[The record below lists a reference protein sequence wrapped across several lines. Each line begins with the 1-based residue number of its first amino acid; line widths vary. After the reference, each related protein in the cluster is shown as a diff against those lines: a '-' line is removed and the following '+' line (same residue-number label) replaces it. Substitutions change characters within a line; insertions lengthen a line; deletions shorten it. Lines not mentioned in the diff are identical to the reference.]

1 MKKPLIFLFIFFV
14 FISCK
19 QNNRFHVNGTVKD
32 AAGEM
37 LYFEH
42 NSLMK
47 TILLDSVKLGTNGE
61 FSFKSDRP
69 VFPDFYDLRLNTKII
84 TFAVDSCEN
93 INFKADENGF
103 STEYEVTGSETSLLI
118 QKLRKSVMDIQRKA
132 DALRANLSL
141 EERNAMV
148 AEIETD
154 IEQHKEMARK
164 LILQDPRS
172 LAAYFAIY
180 QQVNKTYLF
189 SPYVK
194 TDKPYCAAVATSFN
208 AFMPEYERTKNLYSL
223 VMDAIK
229 TERNEKQKEEWNKVL
244 ENDGIGY
251 IDIALK
257 DKNNVVRKI
266 SDLKDKVILIDFS
279 TYDSEQSVNYTFSL
293 RELYNKYHKRGFEI
307 YQVSLDKNKLI
318 WEQSI
323 QNIPWICVR
332 DENGS
337 NTTYVST
344 YNISSVPTTFL
355 INNKGSI
362 VARNLDF
369 ETLNTEIEKNL

>member
-1 MKKPLIFLFIFFV
+1 
-14 FISCK
+14 
-19 QNNRFHVNGTVKD
+19 N
-32 AAGEM
+32 
-37 LYFEH
+37 
-42 NSLMK
+42 
-47 TILLDSVKLGTNGE
+47 
-61 FSFKSDRP
+61 
-69 VFPDFYDLRLNTKII
+69 
-84 TFAVDSCEN
+84 
-93 INFKADENGF
+93 
-103 STEYEVTGSETSLLI
+103 
-118 QKLRKSVMDIQRKA
+118 DIQ
-132 DALRANLSL
+132 S
-141 EERNAMV
+141 
-148 AEIETD
+148 
-154 IEQHKEMARK
+154 HKEMARK

-180 QQVNKTYLF
+180 QQVNNTYLF

-208 AFMPEYERTKNLYSL
+208 AYMPEYVRTKNLYSL

-244 ENDGIGY
+244 ENDGVGY

-266 SDLKDKVILIDFS
+266 SELKDKVILIDFS

-307 YQVSLDKNKLI
+307 YQVSLDQNKLI
-318 WEQSI
+318 WEQSV

-332 DENGS
+332 DENGP
-337 NTTYVST
+337 NTTYVAT
-344 YNISSVPTTFL
+344 YNVSSTPTTFL